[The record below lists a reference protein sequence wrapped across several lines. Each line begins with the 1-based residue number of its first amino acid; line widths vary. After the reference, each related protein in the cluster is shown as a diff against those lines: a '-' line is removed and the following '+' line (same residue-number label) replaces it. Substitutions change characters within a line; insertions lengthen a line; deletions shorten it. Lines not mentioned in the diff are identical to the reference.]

1 MKRRILSKTFAAIL
15 AVFILSACGRSVP
28 ATAADLN
35 LRDLNGNM
43 VNLSDFKGKVIILDF
58 FATWCPPCKQE
69 VPDFI
74 KLQNEYGDKGFQM
87 IGISL
92 SRMSDMQAFARDFG
106 INYPVLIDD
115 GYAAAVYGP
124 VRSIPMTFVIDQNFK
139 VVKKYIGFRP
149 KEVFEA
155 DIKALLSQKEGSSG
169 Q

>member
-1 MKRRILSKTFAAIL
+1 MKRRIFLKAFALVLTAF
-15 AVFILSACGRSVP
+15 VLSACGRSVP

-35 LRDLNGNM
+35 LRDLDGNM

-69 VPDFI
+69 IPDFI
-74 KLQNEYGDKGFQM
+74 KLQNEYRDKGFTM

-92 SRMSDMQAFARDFG
+92 SRMSDMQSFARDFG

-124 VRSIPMTFVIDQNFK
+124 IRSIPTTFIIDQNFK
-139 VVKKYIGFRP
+139 VVKKYIGFKP

-155 DIKALLSQKEGSSG
+155 DIKALLK
-169 Q
+169 

>member
-1 MKRRILSKTFAAIL
+1 MKRRILLKTFALVLITF
-15 AVFILSACGRSVP
+15 VLSACGRSVP

-58 FATWCPPCKQE
+58 FATWCPPCKKE
-69 VPDFI
+69 IPDFI
-74 KLQNEYGDKGFQM
+74 ELQREYGDKGFTM

-92 SRMSDMQAFARDFG
+92 SRMSDMQRFAQDFG

-124 VRSIPMTFVIDQNFK
+124 IRSIPTTFIIDQNFK
-139 VVKKYIGFRP
+139 VVKKYIGFKP
-149 KEVFEA
+149 KEAFEA
-155 DIKALLSQKEGSSG
+155 DIRALLKQ
-169 Q
+169 

>member
-1 MKRRILSKTFAAIL
+1 MKRRIIFKALTIVLAA
-15 AVFILSACGRSVP
+15 FILGACARTP

-35 LRDLNGNM
+35 LKDLDGNM

-58 FATWCPPCKQE
+58 FATWCPPCKDE
-69 VPDFI
+69 IPHFI
-74 KLQNEYGDKGFQM
+74 GLQKEYGDKGFTM

-92 SRMSDMQAFARDFG
+92 SRMSDMRSFARDFG

-124 VRSIPMTFVIDQNFK
+124 IRSIPTTFVIDQNFK
-139 VVKKYIGFRP
+139 VVKKYIGYRP

-155 DIKALLSQKEGSSG
+155 DIKQLLK
-169 Q
+169 